1 MYAEIK
7 SCILLN
13 GVMSEYFNCEKGVRQ
28 GENLSPLLFSLYLN
42 DLESFL
48 ESKNGS
54 GIEIAIN
61 NENAELYIKP
71 FAILYADDTIL
82 MSDDEKHF
90 QNLLNYFAE
99 YCKKWHLKIDI
110 SKTKIMIFGGN
121 VR

>member
-13 GVMSEYFNCEKGVRQ
+13 GVKSEYFNCEKGVRQ

-61 NENAELYIKP
+61 NENAELYIKL

-99 YCKKWHLKIDI
+99 YCKKWHLKINI
-110 SKTKIMIFGGN
+110 S
-121 VR
+121 